1 MKLLDQDI
9 PVPMRRKLPVDSWR
23 PPHGVRII
31 SSDDH
36 NMEADN
42 LFQERL
48 PAKFQDRAP
57 VFYRDREHGGIVFQ
71 AEGRDLLPKG
81 TGDEITVGR
90 EGQYDLAIKVQE
102 MDGENIS
109 SCLVFHGMF
118 QALNGLQDRELYWAC
133 VDVYNE
139 WLAEY
144 LKPYSDRMKGVA
156 ICPAFGKPEAAHDYM
171 QKLKDLGFNAV
182 QMPHSPKGVRWNSK
196 EMYPV
201 WTAIEESGMPL
212 SFHAGAY
219 PYFFGNGSMGAN
231 LTANLCPY
239 RNLFGAIVFSG
250 ALDVAPELKI
260 VFHEGGGA
268 WLAQAL
274 NDMDYIVAT
283 FGTRLKPKLSMK
295 PSEYWH
301 RQCHVSFMVDPIA
314 LRLVD
319 VIGEDNMMWCA
330 DYPHP
335 EGTFGFTGELLK
347 EAYETLGP
355 QAGGKFIGG
364 NAARLWG
371 L

>member
-9 PVPMRRKLPVDSWR
+9 PLPKYRTAPADSWK
-23 PPHGVRII
+23 PPAGVRLI

-36 NMEADN
+36 NMEADHI
-42 LFQERL
+42 FRDRL
-48 PAKFQDRAP
+48 PEKFRDRAP
-57 VFYRDREHGGIVFQ
+57 EFYRGEDDMVFI

-81 TGDEITVGR
+81 TGGEITLGR
-90 EGQYDLAIKVQE
+90 PGQFDLQAKIKD
-102 MDGENIS
+102 MDAENIE

-118 QALNGLQDRELYWAC
+118 QALNSLSDTELYWAC

-144 LKPYSDRMKGVA
+144 LAPYKDRMAGVA
-156 ICPAFGKPEAAHDYM
+156 ICPAFHKPEAARDYM
-171 QKLKDLGFNAV
+171 QKLKDLGYRAV

-196 EMYPV
+196 EMYPL
-201 WTAIEESGMPL
+201 WAAIEESGMPL

-219 PYFFGNGSMGAN
+219 PFFFGNGSMGAN
-231 LTANLCPY
+231 ITANLCPY
-239 RNLFGAIVFSG
+239 RNLLGALVFSG
-250 ALDVAPELKI
+250 ALDLHPELKI

-268 WLAQAL
+268 WVAQAL
-274 NDMDYIVAT
+274 NDMDYVVAT
-283 FGTRLKPKLSMK
+283 FGSKLKPKLGMM

-319 VIGEDNMMWCA
+319 VIGEDNMLWCA

-335 EGTFGFTGELLK
+335 EGTFGHTGEVVK

-355 QAGGKFIGG
+355 VAGAKFIGG
-364 NAARLWG
+364 NAARLWN